1 MLRALP
7 LLLAVASHAAAPAAT
22 TPCALSNV
30 LGSHMVLQR
39 APASAMVWG
48 FAPPGT
54 GVKTTLAG
62 LSGLTSVA
70 DAAGVWR
77 QALPPQPAS
86 STGTNITF
94 SCTTGEAFALADILF
109 GEVAVCGGQ
118 SNMQFSLS
126 QIGFQDGYN
135 ATQETLEADAYPQ
148 VRTMTVGE
156 FATSYAPLQ
165 QLAAA
170 PLLRWSVANSTTIGL
185 GNWSATSAVCWFFG
199 RYLFDQLRVPVG
211 LVSSNWGGTIIQSWM
226 DNATNAQCGPAEAPS
241 QETLEA
247 PLAFADPTF
256 GAGSGPN
263 PNTGFGVL

>member
-7 LLLAVASHAAAPAAT
+7 LLLAVASGAAATA
-22 TPCALSNV
+22 PCALSNV
-30 LGSHMVLQR
+30 LGDHMVLQR

-62 LSGLTSVA
+62 FSGLTSVA

-86 STGTNITF
+86 QAATNISF
-94 SCTTGEAFALADILF
+94 SCTTGEAFALNDILF
-109 GEVAVCGGQ
+109 GEIAICGGQ
-118 SNMQFSLS
+118 SNMQFSLPC
-126 QIGFQDGYN
+126 IGFQDGYN
-135 ATQETLEADAYPQ
+135 ATEEILAADAYPQ

-156 FATSYAPLQ
+156 FTTSYTPLQ
-165 QLAAA
+165 QLAVP
-170 PLLRWSVANSTTIGL
+170 PLLPWSVANSTTIGL
-185 GNWSATSAVCWFFG
+185 GNWTATSAVCWFYG
-199 RYLFDQLRVPVG
+199 RYLFDQLQVPIG
-211 LVSSNWGGTIIQSWM
+211 LVSSNWGGTIIQSWS
-226 DNATNAQCGPAEAPS
+226 DNATNAQCTQAGGAPS

-247 PLAFADPTF
+247 PLAFADPAF
-256 GAGSGPN
+256 GASAGPN